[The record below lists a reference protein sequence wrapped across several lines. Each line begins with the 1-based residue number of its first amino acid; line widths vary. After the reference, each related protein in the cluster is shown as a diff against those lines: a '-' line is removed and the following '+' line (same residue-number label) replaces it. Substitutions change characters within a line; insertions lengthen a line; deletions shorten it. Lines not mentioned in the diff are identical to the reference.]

1 MSIRRDYITRNIEAR
16 KASVPSIG
24 RGVPSDARGDEGD
37 IAFRRT
43 SEGLKLYIKAN
54 RKWHGIKVGE
64 SFNSLEKKVNEI
76 KSKVDNIKKFRL
88 PSIYSVAGDFTLD
101 ASGDIT
107 LSADGGNV
115 IMNGGSG
122 SVLDIDVDN
131 SSATF
136 KRISNDATGPIL
148 ILQKERS
155 SQTASDDDYIGN
167 IQFKTYD
174 DASTPELITGG
185 EIRCQLLDASE
196 NDEIARLELSV
207 LTDAY
212 TDGSDTPGVFLRAD
226 GDNSGSYGVIHT
238 SLGSVGGNTKI
249 HGTAIT
255 FQQSNLGSDATDG
268 KITLAPLATSGNP
281 SIKMESGADDGD
293 YVKMEIA
300 ADGATT
306 LSTVDDDGTSADL
319 TLDVD
324 GDIKLD
330 AVASLPLTGIRLL
343 NSGTEFANFNV
354 HHSAT
359 YFRMYENGGASTD
372 DYADIRVYA
381 HGEMRIVTQD
391 TFAAEADIKLL
402 PDGDIILEPVAGG
415 PKIKESADAAADS
428 AGYGQIWVHD
438 TTPNE
443 LCFTDDAGTDIIG
456 IGKYQYDMQ
465 VTNFFATAT
474 TNYVPLPGYV
484 IERTSLTSQNDFV
497 CMVAPYNG
505 TIEKIVFRSE
515 AAHNGNLVFTVTK
528 SSDGTEIPTTISGI
542 HSTSINIA
550 DDTTQHIDFTTGFS
564 LGGNSIVKG
573 DIFAI
578 SCTTPSSPNDTNI
591 TVVLKW
597 DITS

>member
-1 MSIRRDYITRNIEAR
+1 MSIRRTTIDRVNEAR
-16 KASVPSIG
+16 KSSVPTIG
-24 RGVPSDARGDEGD
+24 KGKPLDATGSEGD

-54 RKWHGIKVGE
+54 HKWHGTKVGE
-64 SFNSLEKKVNEI
+64 SFNSLEQKVNEI
-76 KSKVDNIKKFRL
+76 KSKVDTIKQFKL
-88 PSIYSVAGDFTLD
+88 PSTYSVTGDFILD

-107 LSADGGNV
+107 LNADGGQV
-115 IMNGGSG
+115 AIKDDTATHFK
-122 SVLDIDVDN
+122 LDCDN
-131 SSATF
+131 TRF
-136 KRISNDATGPIL
+136 VM
-148 ILQKERS
+148 
-155 SQTASDDDYIGN
+155 
-167 IQFKTYD
+167 YD
-174 DASTPELITGG
+174 D
-185 EIRCQLLDASE
+185 Q
-196 NDEIARLELSV
+196 DEADLFSIQIAE
-207 LTDAY
+207 
-212 TDGSDTPGVFLRAD
+212 
-226 GDNSGSYGVIHT
+226 H
-238 SLGSVGGNTKI
+238 
-249 HGTAIT
+249 
-255 FQQSNLGSDATDG
+255 
-268 KITLAPLATSGNP
+268 
-281 SIKMESGADDGD
+281 
-293 YVKMEIA
+293 
-300 ADGATT
+300 GATT
-306 LSTVDDDGTSADL
+306 ISTVDDGADIAHL
-319 TLDVD
+319 TLDAD
-324 GDIKLD
+324 GVIKLD
-330 AVASLPLTGIRLL
+330 AVASLSSTGIKLL

-428 AGYGQIWVHD
+428 VGYGQIWVHD

-443 LCFTDDAGTDIIG
+443 LCFTVDAGTDIIG

-465 VTNFFATAT
+465 VTNFYASVT